1 MENILGLQLKEDC
14 KDLLSLW
21 KKKRMKNLSSLKHVS
36 VDSAVIHSVY
46 EPGCT
51 SPPQKAHEKS
61 SESLQSETA
70 VSEQG

>member
-1 MENILGLQLKEDC
+1 MENILGLQLKEIVRIFY
-14 KDLLSLW
+14 LSG
-21 KKKRMKNLSSLKHVS
+21 KKRIKNLSSLKHVS

-61 SESLQSETA
+61 PESLQSETA
-70 VSEQG
+70 VSEQA